1 MPGLRQILKRFN
13 VTAAGVSQPEP
24 VLPLGIRDH
33 ARFDQLNRLIS
44 ANWGEVP
51 QDKIPDE
58 VMIAVEEGKPVP
70 RRRPQNEENPFA
82 APAKPKPKPRTMTP
96 ERIERRRINAK
107 LRYQYRFA
115 GKRKESE

>member
-1 MPGLRQILKRFN
+1 MGLPQLLKKFG
-13 VTAAGVSQPEP
+13 VTATGVSQPEP
-24 VLPLGIRDH
+24 VLPLGIKDH
-33 ARFDQLNRLIS
+33 ARFEQLNKLI
-44 ANWGEVP
+44 AAGYGEIS

-82 APAKPKPKPRTMTP
+82 APAKPKKPPRQMTP

>member
-1 MPGLRQILKRFN
+1 MLPAILRKFGLTGAGVAPPQPVQPLAIRDKKRF
-13 VTAAGVSQPEP
+13 GE
-24 VLPLGIRDH
+24 LD
-33 ARFDQLNRLIS
+33 RLIS

-70 RRRPQNEENPFA
+70 RRRPQSEENPFA
-82 APAKPKPKPRTMTP
+82 APPKPKKPPRQMTP

-107 LRYQYRFA
+107 LRYQYRFP
-115 GKRKESE
+115 GRKESK